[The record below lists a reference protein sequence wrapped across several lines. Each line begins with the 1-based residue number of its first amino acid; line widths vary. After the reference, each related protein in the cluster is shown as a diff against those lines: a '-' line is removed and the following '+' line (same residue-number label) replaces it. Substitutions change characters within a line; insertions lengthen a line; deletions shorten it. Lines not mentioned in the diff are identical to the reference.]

1 MRKLKKTQIRYKY
14 TIPTWDSQVQKNQW
28 PKKEMKMSETK
39 SGAQPR
45 KHLWHGEHW
54 RLMTSDGQ
62 WCLTDIKRADCE
74 SGRGKGLKSKLSFLS
89 FSPKLG
95 QDEAPRGNQQGGRR
109 PPECGFSMGVCN
121 IFPDR
126 SWPHT
131 FSKLIFWKVD
141 NMFSVK
147 LATDFECI
155 LRVWLKLST

>member
-1 MRKLKKTQIRYKY
+1 MRKLKKIQIRYKY
-14 TIPTWDSQVQKNQW
+14 TIPTWDSKVQKNQW
-28 PKKEMKMSETK
+28 PKKKWKCRKQNPVLSRENT
-39 SGAQPR
+39 SGTESIGDW
-45 KHLWHGEHW
+45 WHRTDNDVW
-54 RLMTSDGQ
+54 PTSKGP
-62 WCLTDIKRADCE
+62 IVKA
-74 SGRGKGLKSKLSFLS
+74 GKGLKSKLSFLS
-89 FSPKLG
+89 FCPKLG